1 MKTLIIGGGASGL
14 IAAIY
19 ASFNSDVTI
28 LEKNK
33 TLGKK
38 ILITGNGKCN
48 YWNSHQDI
56 SMY

>member
-1 MKTLIIGGGASGL
+1 MRTLIIGGGASGL

-38 ILITGNGKCN
+38 ILII
-48 YWNSHQDI
+48 HI
-56 SMY
+56 FSMPS